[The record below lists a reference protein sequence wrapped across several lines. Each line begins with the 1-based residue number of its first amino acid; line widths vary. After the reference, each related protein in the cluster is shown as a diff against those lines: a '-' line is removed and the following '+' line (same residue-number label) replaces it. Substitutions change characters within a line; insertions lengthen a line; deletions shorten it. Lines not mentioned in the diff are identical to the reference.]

1 MPLLSQDNFE
11 NQDPHQSAG
20 VKNTLVPQI
29 RKQKFNT
36 RESLVNFHIKAFKS
50 YVKKLKVKVKLSET
64 LIKISINHILQY
76 FITQNILIAP
86 THVIRSSLVF

>member
-11 NQDPHQSAG
+11 NQDLHQSVS

-36 RESLVNFHIKAFKS
+36 RESLVNFHIKAFRS
-50 YVKKLKVKVKLSET
+50 YVKKV
-64 LIKISINHILQY
+64 
-76 FITQNILIAP
+76 
-86 THVIRSSLVF
+86 